1 MIISK
6 PNLNIGDLARYCL
19 DTIIVYPKLEER
31 VKYFYL
37 KALYNWDKGE
47 SEIVACQMAVS
58 SVDDLIKKRF
68 KKV

>member
-31 VKYFYL
+31 VKYFYMS
-37 KALYNWDKGE
+37 ALYKWEKG
-47 SEIVACQMAVS
+47 
-58 SVDDLIKKRF
+58 
-68 KKV
+68 